1 MTVISYRNNHF
12 NTSKIAVRSR
22 SANLA
27 KEKSE
32 GFSFIQ
38 WLNAFIFCIIV
49 FVAVTNI
56 LWSVGEN
63 SIRLDIQGKEK
74 EIVQLEEKNSE
85 LKNILSE
92 MNTPVNLE
100 KIASQFGLVR
110 ESQPQYFSIKEK
122 VTPLGFNAINNQ
134 EN

>member
-12 NTSKIAVRSR
+12 NTSKVAVRSA
-22 SANLA
+22 SLA
-27 KEKSE
+27 EEKTKSS
-32 GFSFIQ
+32 SFIQ
-38 WLNAFIFCIIV
+38 WLNVFIFCIII
-49 FVAVTNI
+49 FVAVTNV

-74 EIVQLEEKNSE
+74 QIVQLEEKNSE
-85 LKNILSE
+85 LKNQLSE

-100 KIASQFGLVR
+100 KMASDYGLVR

>member
-12 NTSKIAVRSR
+12 NTSKVAVR

-27 KEKSE
+27 EEKTKSS
-32 GFSFIQ
+32 SFIQ
-38 WLNAFIFCIIV
+38 WLNVFIFCIII
-49 FVAVTNI
+49 FVAVTNV

-74 EIVQLEEKNSE
+74 QIVQLEEKNSE
-85 LKNILSE
+85 LKNQLSE

-100 KIASQFGLVR
+100 KMASDYGLVR

>member
-12 NTSKIAVRSR
+12 NTSKVAVRS
-22 SANLA
+22 ADFA
-27 KEKSE
+27 EKTKST
-32 GFSFIQ
+32 SFIQ
-38 WLNAFIFCIIV
+38 WLNVFIFCIII
-49 FVAVTNI
+49 FTVATNV

-74 EIVQLEEKNSE
+74 QIVQLEEKNSE
-85 LKNILSE
+85 LKNQLSE

-100 KIASQFGLVR
+100 KMASDYGLVR

>member
-12 NTSKIAVRSR
+12 NTSKVAVRSA
-22 SANLA
+22 SLSE
-27 KEKSE
+27 EKNKSS
-32 GFSFIQ
+32 SFIQ
-38 WLNAFIFCIIV
+38 WLNVFIFCIII
-49 FVAVTNI
+49 FVAVTNV

-74 EIVQLEEKNSE
+74 QIVQLEEKNSE
-85 LKNILSE
+85 LKNQLSE

-100 KIASQFGLVR
+100 KMASDYGLVR

>member
-12 NTSKIAVRSR
+12 NTSKVAVRS
-22 SANLA
+22 AGF
-27 KEKSE
+27 SE
-32 GFSFIQ
+32 GKNKSSSFIQ
-38 WLNAFIFCIIV
+38 WLNVFIFCIII
-49 FVAVTNI
+49 FVAVTNV

-74 EIVQLEEKNSE
+74 QIVQLEEKNSE
-85 LKNILSE
+85 LKNQLSE

-100 KIASQFGLVR
+100 KMASDYGLVR